1 MSINIKKLSKGQLAA
16 VIAAAVVIIAL
27 ITGGIYCG
35 VNGET
40 PAQLFNDIVKSNDEL
55 IIGKWQG
62 EQAIN
67 GYEFKDDG
75 TYDNYLSTF
84 SFSGQYEVDGNK
96 LTLRNVS
103 AGSYV
108 TYKFSINGDKLTIE
122 LINENGV
129 ESEDSEKLVLNKVD
143 HFNMKSF
150 TDVLED
156 AAKAAKA
163 DNEDSETADENE

>member
-1 MSINIKKLSKGQLAA
+1 MNVNIKKLSKGQLAA
-16 VIAAAVVIIAL
+16 IIAGIIVIIAL
-27 ITGGIYCG
+27 VAGGVYCG
-35 VNGET
+35 VHDET
-40 PAQLFNDIVKSNDEL
+40 PAQLFNDIVKSDDEL

-84 SFSGQYEVDGNK
+84 SFSGQYELNGNK
-96 LTLRNVS
+96 LTLRNVT

-108 TYKFSINGDKLTIE
+108 TYKFQINGDKLTIQ
-122 LINENGV
+122 LIDENGA
-129 ESEDSEKLVLNKVD
+129 EAEDAEKLILKRVS

-156 AAKAAKA
+156 AAKEAKENNGNSA
-163 DNEDSETADENE
+163 SDNDNE

>member
-1 MSINIKKLSKGQLAA
+1 MSVNIKKLSKGQLGAI
-16 VIAAAVVIIAL
+16 IAGAILIIAL
-27 ITGGIYCG
+27 IAGGVYCG
-35 VNGET
+35 VNDET

-67 GYEFKDDG
+67 GYEFKNDG

-96 LTLRNVS
+96 LTLRNVT

-108 TYKFSINGDKLTIE
+108 TYKFSINGNKLTIQ

-129 ESEDSEKLVLNKVD
+129 ESEDSEKLILKKVD

-156 AAKAAKA
+156 AAKEAKA
-163 DNEDSETADENE
+163 DSEESDTTDEN